1 LCLGKVPPPQ
11 YLCTSPKRIKG
22 TEKMLRAV
30 CHGTVQDSTDST
42 DSTNSTDS
50 DLVFFLVAASVA

>member
-1 LCLGKVPPPQ
+1 
-11 YLCTSPKRIKG
+11 
-22 TEKMLRAV
+22 MLRAV